1 MHHCE
6 GGDSCT
12 ELGYP
17 DHRSVIHPVSKLR
30 AAEFFAG
37 MGLIRLGL
45 EREGVEVV
53 FANDIEPVKARL
65 YSANFDSSHLVL
77 GDVRE
82 VRGDDIPDIDLAT
95 ASFPC
100 TDLSVAGRRRGL
112 AGRESAMFWE
122 LARVLGEM
130 AGRRPRT
137 VLLENVLGFASSRG
151 GRDLRSAVGELN
163 ALGYSCDVFV
173 GDAAWFVPQS
183 RPRLFIFGS
192 RDAAPRDGAPS
203 PSPLRPERVVGFYRD
218 NPDLRLHAY
227 PLAPPEEEAVSLD
240 EVVERMGPADR
251 RWWDDGSTS
260 RFAESL
266 SEIQSSRLKGL
277 APSRRLNRR
286 TAYRRTRRGK
296 AVWEIRSDD
305 IAGCLRTAR
314 GGSSKQAVVE
324 AGRGTFRVR
333 WMTPLEYARL
343 QGAGDLDLGSVT
355 DNQALFA
362 LGDAVC
368 VPVIRWIAQSYL
380 KPLAA
385 GARSPAPMQ
394 QASAHA

>member
-1 MHHCE
+1 
-6 GGDSCT
+6 
-12 ELGYP
+12 
-17 DHRSVIHPVSKLR
+17 VSKLR

-37 MGLIRLGL
+37 MGLMRLGL

-82 VRGDDIPDIDLAT
+82 VRGDDVPDIDLAT

-137 VLLENVLGFASSRG
+137 VLLENVLGFASSHG

-183 RPRLFIFGS
+183 RPRLFIVGS
-192 RDAAPRDGAPS
+192 RDTAPQDGAPP
-203 PSPLRPERVVGFYRD
+203 PSPLRPEKVVGFYRD
-218 NPDLRLHAY
+218 NPDLQLHVY
-227 PLAPPEEEAVSLD
+227 PLASPEGKAVSLD
-240 EVVERMGPADR
+240 EAVERMDPADR
-251 RWWDDGSTS
+251 RWWDEGRSS

-266 SEIQSSRLKGL
+266 SEIQRSRLMGL
-277 APSRRLNRR
+277 ASSRRLNRR

-314 GGSSKQAVVE
+314 GGSSKQAIVE
-324 AGRGTFRVR
+324 AGRGAYRLR

-368 VPVIRWIAQSYL
+368 VPVIRWIARSYL

-385 GARSPAPMQ
+385 GALAAGALAAGALPTAPIRE
-394 QASAHA
+394 ALAHT

>member
-1 MHHCE
+1 VRARPVAAGECE
-6 GGDSCT
+6 SAA
-12 ELGYP
+12 
-17 DHRSVIHPVSKLR
+17 RPVSKLR

-37 MGLIRLGL
+37 MGLMRLGL

-65 YSANFDSSHLVL
+65 YSANFNSSHLVL

-82 VRGDDIPDIDLAT
+82 VGGDDVPDIDLAT

-112 AGRESAMFWE
+112 AGGESAMFWE

-163 ALGYSCDVFV
+163 ALGYSCDVLV

-183 RPRLFIFGS
+183 RPRLFIVGS
-192 RDAAPRDGAPS
+192 REATPQLGAPP

-218 NPDLRLHAY
+218 NPDLRLHVY
-227 PLAPPEEEAVSLD
+227 PLTPPEGEAVSL
-240 EVVERMGPADR
+240 ERVVERMGPTDR
-251 RWWDDGSTS
+251 RWWDEGRTN

-266 SEIQSSRLKGL
+266 SEIQRSRLGGL
-277 APSRRLNRR
+277 ASSRRLNRR
-286 TAYRRTRRGK
+286 TAYRRTRRGE

-324 AGRGTFRVR
+324 AGRGAYRLR

-368 VPVIRWIAQSYL
+368 VPVIRWIVRSYL

-385 GARSPAPMQ
+385 GAPSARAPAAGSVRQ
-394 QASAHA
+394 DFAHA